1 MRQYLKELY
10 QRKDLLFYLVSSGLK
25 AQHRNS
31 VLGYLWWLLD
41 PLLNV
46 LIYYF
51 VVAIVFKSGG
61 EGFGPFLVVGMIVWR
76 WTSTT
81 IGGATR
87 SIVAQAGIITQVYL
101 PKSIFAFGTTL
112 TQMINFGF
120 GLIVIFI
127 FMIGFKIAPGFQLI
141 WLPVVVIAH
150 LFFLLA
156 AALIL
161 AYIGVFFRDMDNIVD
176 HLMRLWFFGSPV
188 IWSRSFSPRFDWLV
202 NGINP
207 MAHFLKSYRDIFLYQ
222 TVPNLIPIAII
233 GMLSF
238 ISITFLLYFYKGH
251 EHKIIKAL

>member
-1 MRQYLKELY
+1 MKQYLKELS
-10 QRKDLLFYLVSSGLK
+10 QRKDLLLYLVSSGLK

-31 VLGYLWWLLD
+31 VLGYFWWLLD

-51 VVAIVFKSGG
+51 VVVIVFKSGG

-81 IGGATR
+81 IGSATR

-101 PKSIFAFGTTL
+101 PKSIFAFGTAL
-112 TQMINFGF
+112 TQLTNFGF
-120 GLIVIFI
+120 GLIVIVI
-127 FMIGFKIAPGFQLI
+127 FLICFKIPPAPQLV
-141 WLPVVVIAH
+141 WLPVIVAAN
-150 LFFLLA
+150 LFFLIA

-161 AYIGVFFRDMDNIVD
+161 AYIGVFFRDMSNIVD

-188 IWSRSFSPRFDWLV
+188 IWTRKFSPRFDWLV

-207 MAHFLKSYRDIFLYQ
+207 MAHFLQSYRDIFLYH
-222 TVPNLIPIAII
+222 TRPNLIPILII
-233 GMLSF
+233 GVVSF
-238 ISITFLLYFYKGH
+238 ISIIFLLYFYKNN